1 MPRNIWVAVY
11 DIHYP
16 KIHKPTWDA
25 ILDFVGRNSGKIAG
39 FLFGGDQLDNEEIG
53 HWSAG
58 KPLFRPTG
66 SYKAN
71 TLGFD
76 ANVLS
81 PIEALLPDAAE
92 RVWITGNHDAWETQL
107 IEKQPELQGT
117 IERPLLL
124 GLENR
129 GWEVLKLG
137 EVKQLGKLIAVHGE
151 GLTGIGNQASVYHSK
166 RAVESFCTSVL
177 YGHLHTAQSYTK
189 VLPHSAR
196 DKWIA
201 WSSPAACSTNPSYLQ
216 NRPTAWVNGFTIVEL
231 QEPEKKNSNFN
242 VYPVIVSAGQ
252 FAFGGTVYGSK
263 KN

>member
-71 TLGFD
+71 TLGFN

-81 PIEALLPDAAE
+81 PMKHCFPMPQKECGSQA
-92 RVWITGNHDAWETQL
+92 ITM
-107 IEKQPELQGT
+107 
-117 IERPLLL
+117 
-124 GLENR
+124 
-129 GWEVLKLG
+129 
-137 EVKQLGKLIAVHGE
+137 LGKPSLSR
-151 GLTGIGNQASVYHSK
+151 NSQNF
-166 RAVESFCTSVL
+166 RAPSNDHCF
-177 YGHLHTAQSYTK
+177 
-189 VLPHSAR
+189 
-196 DKWIA
+196 
-201 WSSPAACSTNPSYLQ
+201 ST
-216 NRPTAWVNGFTIVEL
+216 
-231 QEPEKKNSNFN
+231 
-242 VYPVIVSAGQ
+242 
-252 FAFGGTVYGSK
+252 
-263 KN
+263 